1 MTKKIV
7 IYYFPAGMRYG
18 SWLLPVLS
26 GFLIWNQLYIW
37 SVVVLLIFLIILS
50 TRYITEL
57 DPQRR
62 EYSDYVFFMWMKLGL
77 EYRQY
82 GSIRGITIGKNSET
96 THVRSR
102 IQDRQFNW
110 TAWTATL
117 QFDNGETLDL
127 VTSGS
132 YEVVKRESEIYAD
145 FLGTIVIRS

>member
-18 SWLLPVLS
+18 SWLLLAASV
-26 GFLIWNQLYIW
+26 FLIWDQNYLW
-37 SVVVLLIFLIILS
+37 SVLPLLLFLIIQT

-62 EYSDYVFFMWMKLGL
+62 VCTDYVFFLWMKPGF
-77 EYRQY
+77 EQRQY
-82 GSIRGITIGKNSET
+82 RSLQGITISRNSET

-117 QFDNGETLDL
+117 HFDDGQTLDL
-127 VTSGS
+127 LTSAS
-132 YEVVKRESEIYAD
+132 YEAVKREAAVYAE
-145 FLGTIVIRS
+145 FLGTMVIKS